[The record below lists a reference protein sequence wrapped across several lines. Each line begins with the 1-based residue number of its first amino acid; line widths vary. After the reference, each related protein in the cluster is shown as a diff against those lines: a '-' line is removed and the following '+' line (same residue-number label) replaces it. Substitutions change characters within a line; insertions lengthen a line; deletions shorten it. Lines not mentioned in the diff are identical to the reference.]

1 MKDGLSSMA
10 QVIRIIG
17 RRDKMQYNETTAGFF
32 HRCGSCKDIIKGG
45 EKIYVPVET
54 KGNHKIF
61 HHGICESCY
70 RKATIVK
77 ASIDMYREMY
87 KE

>member
-1 MKDGLSSMA
+1 MKVGSSNMA
-10 QVIRIIG
+10 QDIRIIG

-45 EKIYVPVET
+45 EKIYVPVDT

-70 RKATIVK
+70 KKATIVK
-77 ASIDMYREMY
+77 AAIDMYREAL
-87 KE
+87 K